1 MQIIS
6 DLDLASPRMR
16 FEFFIASRL
25 KLSNKIKSGSPS
37 LTVALVGMILA
48 IIIIILSVEIVMGF
62 KKEITTKINSLD
74 SHLKVTNGAIGI
86 DDNYSLVDFREVS
99 NTLTKD
105 SDLINKM
112 TNFSLIAEKPA
123 ILKTDNDFKGL
134 QFRGVDENYDF
145 SFLKQHL
152 LEGRVPTFDQVN
164 NNQEIILSSTIA
176 KQLNLKVN
184 DKIFTYFIDDK
195 VKVRNC
201 KIVGIFN
208 TDFDTFD
215 KSYII
220 GNIALLQS
228 VNDWKIHEGN
238 YVGVNL
244 NDVSNVEK
252 DAYNLYG
259 KLAMQ
264 SINDNDNTTVY
275 NVTSTRQNN
284 IAFFTWLGMLDMNVV
299 IILVLMMIVSAFT
312 LIAALLMV
320 VLERIKMIG
329 LMKALGANNSSI
341 RRIFIFLTHKIIFKS
356 IIIGNLL
363 GIGLGL
369 LQKQF
374 HIIKLDPNAY
384 YMNYVPIDIN
394 ITSLVLLNIAILV
407 ICYVT
412 LIGPSYIVSTIKPT
426 STMKFE

>member
-1 MQIIS
+1 
-6 DLDLASPRMR
+6 MR
-16 FEFFIASRL
+16 FELFIASRL

-99 NTLTKD
+99 NTLMKD

-112 TNFSLIAEKPA
+112 NNFSLIAEKPA
-123 ILKTDNDFKGL
+123 ILKTDTDFKGL

-152 LEGRVPTFDQVN
+152 LEGSVPSFDQVS
-164 NNQEIILSSTIA
+164 NNQEIILSSSIA

-228 VNDWKIHEGN
+228 VNDWKIHQGN

-329 LMKALGANNSSI
+329 LMKALGASNSSI

-356 IIIGNLL
+356 ILLGNLF
-363 GIGLGL
+363 GIGFGM
-369 LQKQF
+369 LQKYF

-394 ITSLVLLNIAILV
+394 VTSLVLLNIAILV